1 MKSSKSASRY
11 AQALL
16 DLAIE
21 QNKVDTVAA
30 DMNYMATLCA
40 ENPDLE
46 NMLQSPVVKADKKIS
61 VLNAIFD
68 QFDKLTNLFVELI
81 VKNGRE
87 AYLSQIASS
96 FDVLLKAHQGIVPVT
111 LISAQKLDDKVKNEI
126 VSKVQASVKGTV
138 ELTEKIDTDLIG
150 GFIVRMGDN
159 QIDASVASQINK
171 LKQRLTR

>member
-1 MKSSKSASRY
+1 MKISKSASRY

-21 QNKVDTVAA
+21 QNKLDAVAA
-30 DMNYMATLCA
+30 DMKYMATVCA
-40 ENPDLE
+40 ENPELE
-46 NMLQSPVVKADKKIS
+46 LMLQSPVVKADKKLS

-68 QFDKLTNLFVELI
+68 QFDQLTNLFVDLI

-96 FDVLLKAHQGIVPVT
+96 FDVLLKAHLGIVPVT
-111 LISAQKLDDKVKNEI
+111 LISAQKLDDKVKKDI
-126 VSKVQASVKGTV
+126 VSKVQASITGTV
-138 ELTEKIDTDLIG
+138 ELTEKIDADLIG
-150 GFIVRMGDN
+150 GFIVRMGDT

>member
-21 QNKVDTVAA
+21 QNKVDAIAA
-30 DMNYMATLCA
+30 DMKYMATVCA
-40 ENPDLE
+40 ENRDLE
-46 NMLQSPVVKADKKIS
+46 TMLQSPIVKADKKIA
-61 VLNAIFD
+61 VLSAIFD
-68 QFDKLTNLFVELI
+68 QFDKATTMFVELI

-87 AYLSQIASS
+87 AYLPQIASA
-96 FDVLLKAHQGIVPVT
+96 FDAILKQHLGIVPVT
-111 LISAQKLDDKVKNEI
+111 LISAQKLDDKVKKEI
-126 VSKVQASVKGTV
+126 VAKVQASTTGTV
-138 ELTEKIDTDLIG
+138 ELTEKIDADLIG

>member
-1 MKSSKSASRY
+1 MKISKSASRY

-21 QNKVDTVAA
+21 QNKLDAVAA
-30 DMNYMATLCA
+30 DMKYMATVCA

-46 NMLQSPVVKADKKIS
+46 LMLQSPVVKADKKLS
-61 VLNAIFD
+61 VLSAVFD
-68 QFDKLTNLFVELI
+68 QFDQLTNLFVDLI

-111 LISAQKLDDKVKNEI
+111 LISAQKLDDKVKKEI
-126 VSKVQASVKGTV
+126 VSKVQASITGTV
-138 ELTEKIDTDLIG
+138 ELTEKIDSDLIG
-150 GFIVRMGDN
+150 GFIVRMGDT

>member
-1 MKSSKSASRY
+1 MKISKSASRY

-21 QNKVDTVAA
+21 QNKVEAIAA
-30 DMNYMATLCA
+30 DMKYMATVCA
-40 ENPDLE
+40 ENRDLE
-46 NMLQSPVVKADKKIS
+46 VMLESPVVKADKKLS
-61 VLNAIFD
+61 VLNAVFD
-68 QFDKLTNLFVELI
+68 QFDKVTNMFVELI

-87 AYLSQIASS
+87 AYLYQIASS
-96 FDVLLKAHQGIVPVT
+96 FDVLLKEYQGIVPVT
-111 LISAQKLDDKVKNEI
+111 LISAQKLDDKVKKEI
-126 VSKVQASVKGTV
+126 ISKVQATASGTLEV
-138 ELTEKIDTDLIG
+138 TEKIDKDLIG

>member
-1 MKSSKSASRY
+1 MKISKSASRY

-21 QNKVDTVAA
+21 QNKLDAVAA
-30 DMNYMATLCA
+30 DMKYMATVCA
-40 ENPDLE
+40 ENPELE
-46 NMLQSPVVKADKKIS
+46 LMLQSPVVKADKKLS

-68 QFDKLTNLFVELI
+68 QFDQLTNLFVDLI

-111 LISAQKLDDKVKNEI
+111 LISAQKLDDKVKKEI
-126 VSKVQASVKGTV
+126 VSKVQASITGTV
-138 ELTEKIDTDLIG
+138 ELTEKIDADLIG
-150 GFIVRMGDN
+150 GFIVRMGDT

>member
-21 QNKVDTVAA
+21 QNKVDAIAA
-30 DMNYMATLCA
+30 DMKYMATVCA
-40 ENPDLE
+40 ENRDLE
-46 NMLQSPVVKADKKIS
+46 TMLQSPIVKADKKIA

-68 QFDKLTNLFVELI
+68 QFDRATAMFVELI

-87 AYLSQIASS
+87 AYLPQIASS
-96 FDVLLKAHQGIVPVT
+96 FDAILKQHLGIVPVT
-111 LISAQKLDDKVKNEI
+111 LISAQKLDEQVKKEI
-126 VSKVQASVKGTV
+126 VAKVQASTTGTV
-138 ELTEKIDTDLIG
+138 ELTEKIDADLIG

>member
-1 MKSSKSASRY
+1 MKISKSASRY

-21 QNKVDTVAA
+21 QNKLDAVAA
-30 DMNYMATLCA
+30 DMKYMATVCA
-40 ENPDLE
+40 ENPELE
-46 NMLQSPVVKADKKIS
+46 LMLQSPVVKADKKLT
-61 VLNAIFD
+61 VLNAIFE
-68 QFDKLTNLFVELI
+68 QFDQLTKMFVDLI

-96 FDVLLKAHQGIVPVT
+96 FDVLLKEHHGIVPVT
-111 LISAQKLDDKVKNEI
+111 LISAQKLDDKVKKEI
-126 VSKVQASVKGTV
+126 VSKVQASITGTV
-138 ELTEKIDTDLIG
+138 ELTEKIDADLIG
-150 GFIVRMGDN
+150 GFIVRMGDT